1 MPSSLSEPLGPTS
14 NTLLTLMTMATKKA
28 APTDDE
34 LLAQLDDLGTKPAAR
49 PSKSSTRAPR
59 QGGGGGA
66 QTSQTEQDLLAEL
79 GSLAHHR
86 PASRPG
92 TPSLKPNA
100 PSTAGS
106 RSPNRAATATPPA
119 GRSSEEKSS
128 NGQRK
133 SGDSMRSFHQSFTPA
148 TTTTEESVETESQ
161 PVTLAPAP
169 APATGG
175 GWWGGLLSTASAAVS
190 QAQAAVKEIQKNEE
204 AQKWAEQVRGNV
216 GALRGIGMNRHPN
229 HDFHHVYTFLTLT
242 QAVI

>member
-1 MPSSLSEPLGPTS
+1 
-14 NTLLTLMTMATKKA
+14 MATKKA

-161 PVTLAPAP
+161 PVTPAPAP

-216 GALRGIGMNRHPN
+216 GALRGIGTNRQPCD
-229 HDFHHVYTFLTLT
+229 DFLIVYTSLTFA